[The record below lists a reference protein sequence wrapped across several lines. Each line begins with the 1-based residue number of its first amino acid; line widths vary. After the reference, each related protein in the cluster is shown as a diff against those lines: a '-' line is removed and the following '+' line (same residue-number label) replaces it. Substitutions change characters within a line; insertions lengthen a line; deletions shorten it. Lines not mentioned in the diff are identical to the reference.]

1 MGKPLS
7 KPDCLRQNPSC
18 VGKGADDEDLNID
31 DCYVP
36 QRSIYDTVRL
46 NEQIDSSSKGSL
58 SSRHLAGTLPYTQR
72 TLDLSSLCGNG
83 ALSTSSSFEL
93 RARNAA
99 AAAPEERVFDGL
111 RRLNGHAVRVSDTVL
126 PRSRHQGGDRKEQ
139 SHHRRSWRTFT
150 PATGSFSSGSVE
162 RASLVDGGRPGLSV
176 ASSLTSE
183 DDSGL
188 YSPTA
193 DRERHAHR
201 RSRRVA
207 HGTRSLSSS
216 EAMHRSLSSGQ
227 EDFLFSPARDDRSFC
242 RSSSLIR
249 EPQRSTSGSMDLKT
263 KEGLRNGEY
272 KYSTGRLSSRSTQH
286 DWRSRTL
293 TDYEELSTAELQED
307 PSRPGSC
314 ELVSVV
320 VTQPETY
327 GKSATLP
334 AGGCQ
339 LTQQPHASHRVGAAD
354 FSMEEL
360 EEFLRSV
367 EACLPESFDAFQQ
380 ADRREIEALLNA
392 ITVCPE
398 TGYNSPQVPWN
409 HICFAPWLSTCL

>member
-18 VGKGADDEDLNID
+18 VGKAGEEEDLNID

-58 SSRHLAGTLPYTQR
+58 SSRHLAGTLPYAHR
-72 TLDLSSLCGNG
+72 TLDLSGLCGNG
-83 ALSTSSSFEL
+83 ALSASSSFEL
-93 RARNAA
+93 RARSKPATTLDERAA
-99 AAAPEERVFDGL
+99 AFDGL
-111 RRLNGHAVRVSDTVL
+111 RRLNGHAVRVSDTAL
-126 PRSRHQGGDRKEQ
+126 PRSRLQGGDRKEQ
-139 SHHRRSWRTFT
+139 PHHRRSWRTFA
-150 PATGSFSSGSVE
+150 PATGTFGSGSVE
-162 RASLVDGGRPGLSV
+162 RAGLVDGRRGLSV
-176 ASSLTSE
+176 TSSLTSE

-201 RSRRVA
+201 ASRRA
-207 HGTRSLSSS
+207 GRGTRSLSSS
-216 EAMHRSLSSGQ
+216 EAMHMSGELRTGRSLSSGQ
-227 EDFLFSPARDDRSFC
+227 EDFPFSPVRDERSFC
-242 RSSSLIR
+242 RSSSLVR
-249 EPQRSTSGSMDLKT
+249 EPQRTQSGSLDLKAMD
-263 KEGLRNGEY
+263 GVRNGEY
-272 KYSTGRLSSRSTQH
+272 KHSMGRLSARSTQN

-293 TDYEELSTAELQED
+293 TDYDELSTAELQED
-307 PSRPGSC
+307 ASRPGSC

-327 GKSATLP
+327 GKCVTLP
-334 AGGCQ
+334 AP
-339 LTQQPHASHRVGAAD
+339 TQQPYAAQRGGAAE

-367 EACLPESFDAFQQ
+367 EACLPESFEAFQQ

-392 ITVCPE
+392 ITVGPE
-398 TGYNSPQVPWN
+398 TGYNSPQVP
-409 HICFAPWLSTCL
+409 

>member
-18 VGKGADDEDLNID
+18 VGKSGEEEDLNID

-36 QRSIYDTVRL
+36 QRSIHDTVRL

-58 SSRHLAGTLPYTQR
+58 SSRHLAGTLPYAHR
-72 TLDLSSLCGNG
+72 TLDLSGLCGNG
-83 ALSTSSSFEL
+83 ALSASSSFEL
-93 RARNAA
+93 RVRKPAGVLDDRAA
-99 AAAPEERVFDGL
+99 ALDGL
-111 RRLNGHAVRVSDTVL
+111 RRLNGHAVRVSDTAL
-126 PRSRHQGGDRKEQ
+126 PRPRLQGGDRKEPP
-139 SHHRRSWRTFT
+139 HHRRSWRAF
-150 PATGSFSSGSVE
+150 ATGTFGSGSVE
-162 RASLVDGGRPGLSV
+162 RAGLEDGRRGQS
-176 ASSLTSE
+176 ATSSLTSE

-193 DRERHAHR
+193 DRERHTHRAHR
-201 RSRRVA
+201 RAGR
-207 HGTRSLSSS
+207 GTRSLSSS
-216 EAMHRSLSSGQ
+216 EAMHMSGELRTGRSLSSGQ
-227 EDFLFSPARDDRSFC
+227 EDFPFSSVRDDRSFC
-242 RSSSLIR
+242 RSSSLVR
-249 EPQRSTSGSMDLKT
+249 EPQRTQSGSLDLRARD
-263 KEGLRNGEY
+263 GGGGREY
-272 KYSTGRLSSRSTQH
+272 KHSTGRLSSRSTQN

-327 GKSATLP
+327 GKCVTLP
-334 AGGCQ
+334 AGRCQ
-339 LTQQPHASHRVGAAD
+339 PAQHPSAVQRGEAPE

-367 EACLPESFDAFQQ
+367 EACLPESFEAFEQ

-398 TGYNSPQVPWN
+398 TGYHSPQVP
-409 HICFAPWLSTCL
+409 